1 MKTNNLNKNSEPTTY
16 NGWTNFETWQVAL
29 WIDND
34 KRLYECAQYCG
45 RYNYSFEA
53 FKSVVRNWKGD
64 WQSDI
69 KNWDNPLINVDE
81 INEKIREFKN
91 DNY

>member
-16 NGWTNFETWQVAL
+16 NGWANYETWLVAL

-34 KRLYECAQYCG
+34 QRLYQLARYCANNG
-45 RYNYSFEA
+45 LTFKT
-53 FKSVVRNWKGD
+53 FKSIVQNWKGD
-64 WQSDI
+64 WQSDV
-69 KNWDNPLINVDE
+69 KDWDNPLINVDE
-81 INEKIREFKN
+81 INEKIEEFNN

>member
-16 NGWTNFETWQVAL
+16 NGWANFETWQVAL

-34 KRLYECAQYCG
+34 QYLYQMAHFCG
-45 RYNYSFEA
+45 KNNLDFEM
-53 FKSVVRNWKGD
+53 FKTIVKNQKGD
-64 WQSDI
+64 WQIDI

-81 INEKIREFKN
+81 INEKLEEFN
-91 DNY
+91 NPNY

>member
-16 NGWTNFETWQVAL
+16 NGWANYETWLVAL

-34 KRLYECAQYCG
+34 QRLYQLARYCANNG
-45 RYNYSFEA
+45 LTFKT
-53 FKSVVRNWKGD
+53 FKSIVQNWRGD
-64 WQSDI
+64 WQSDV
-69 KNWDNPLINVDE
+69 KDWDNPLINVDE
-81 INEKIREFKN
+81 INEKIEEFNN